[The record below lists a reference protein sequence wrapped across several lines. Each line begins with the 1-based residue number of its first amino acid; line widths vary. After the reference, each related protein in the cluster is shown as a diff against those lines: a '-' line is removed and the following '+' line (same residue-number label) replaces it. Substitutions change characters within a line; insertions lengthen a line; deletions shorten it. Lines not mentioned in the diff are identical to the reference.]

1 MLLPFQPILAQ
12 LGKAPADDAAEIFN
26 LRSAEWAGGQPLLG
40 AAAMFSGF
48 YANELLLKLL
58 ARQDAHPVLFDA
70 YADTLAALGEGEN
83 EAPALRAFELV
94 LLREVGWLPELSS
107 ATLTAEALRP
117 EGRYTLQAEAGLV
130 AHGDGLIGSTW
141 VALASG
147 RVADR
152 SAARETVLGGVAA
165 GDVIGGAGEGPAVGL
180 VDGEGEDAFVVVEG
194 GLHAVTVVRV
204 DVHIQDVVEAGVD
217 PGQDAQH
224 SVVDVAEACGAVGHA
239 VMGAAAGNVDDAGG
253 GGGEARGVDHP
264 AGGGGGTAED
274 LAIDRVTVGA
284 DAVAL
289 AVGGLHG
296 LGFLGADQGRGD
308 GAIDVSGGIE
318 PAEGADEVEGS
329 RDARDGERVLGAV
342 GGVTVDLAANEFG
355 GPPPAQA

>member
-1 MLLPFQPILAQ
+1 MATSDKSPKTLRVVPQGKLTALRRPGGGRSTPLLAYVLHQHDWSETSLIVELFTRAQGRVVVAAKGAKRPTSNFRAVLLPFQPILAQ

-26 LRSAEWAGGQPLLG
+26 LCSAEWAGGQPLLG

-141 VALASG
+141 VALEAALAHQAQAG
-147 RVADR
+147 
-152 SAARETVLGGVAA
+152 SAAALRAVCAPVATGLRGPLRSLLHYHLGPTPLRTREVW
-165 GDVIGGAGEGPAVGL
+165 
-180 VDGEGEDAFVVVEG
+180 
-194 GLHAVTVVRV
+194 
-204 DVHIQDVVEAGVD
+204 
-217 PGQDAQH
+217 
-224 SVVDVAEACGAVGHA
+224 
-239 VMGAAAGNVDDAGG
+239 
-253 GGGEARGVDHP
+253 RGVQRLVNP
-264 AGGGGGTAED
+264 
-274 LAIDRVTVGA
+274 R
-284 DAVAL
+284 
-289 AVGGLHG
+289 
-296 LGFLGADQGRGD
+296 
-308 GAIDVSGGIE
+308 
-318 PAEGADEVEGS
+318 
-329 RDARDGERVLGAV
+329 
-342 GGVTVDLAANEFG
+342 
-355 GPPPAQA
+355 